1 MADPISL
8 YEAFGEVLDPRDA
21 SGKRHPLQAVLTLTS
36 VAMLSGCRSLYAIAQ
51 FGRDRGR
58 AFALELG
65 FTREQTPCCTTLHY
79 LFARLDRFQFEAVIR
94 KWLTAQQAQGWT
106 TVSVDGKT
114 LRGVQ
119 GHEIPGVHLLAAF
132 AHEAKLVLEQIPVDG
147 KTNEHKTALKLL
159 NLIPLKGKVVVGD
172 AMFCQRDLSM
182 KISKKGG
189 DWIWPVK
196 DNQPELKAALE
207 LAFEDVQLSPS

>member
-8 YEAFGEVLDPRDA
+8 YEAFGEVPDPRDA
-21 SGKRHPLQAVLTLTS
+21 SGKRHPLQAILTLTC

-58 AFALELG
+58 AFAIELG
-65 FTREQTPCCTTLHY
+65 FTREKTPCCTTLHY
-79 LFARLDRFQFEAVIR
+79 LFTRLDHSQFEAAIR
-94 KWLTAQQAQGWT
+94 KWLRSQQAQGWT
-106 TVSVDGKT
+106 TLSVDGKT

-159 NLIPLKGKVVVGD
+159 NMLPVKGKVIVGD
-172 AMFCQRDLSM
+172 ALFCQRDLSM

-189 DWIWPVK
+189 DWVWPVK
-196 DNQPELKAALE
+196 DNQSELKAALE
-207 LAFEDVQLSPS
+207 LAFEDAQLSPS